1 MSSVLRLILLVT
13 SAAAYALSFPPTGFG
28 ALILVAMAVLMIAL
42 NDCHPRQAFMRGL
55 AWGALAFGIGLP
67 WFWNLFNV
75 FCLLLWL
82 ILALFPALFA
92 AVFAWGKSRGLR
104 GGRLAVFAALAWT
117 STEFVRC
124 EVMPLKFPWMHVGL
138 ALEPWPLVSWIGV
151 YGLGFVAVWLVAA
164 LLERSW
170 ISCVLISLVGTLAFF
185 LESENFHSASIPV
198 AAIQAE
204 TAPLRTYLD
213 LSKTVPPETQ
223 LIVWPEYAVSKDVR
237 QSPDDLAAIQRFAAE
252 SQSLLV
258 FGTQTH
264 FDGSKWQNTAL
275 TIDGSRVLGEHG
287 KVHTVHLFN
296 DGERGPTSTA
306 IEVKMPPI
314 WEIGTPICFDCDFQD
329 VVRRMTLD
337 GAEFFAVPSMDAVHW
352 GAKQHIQHAQLFR
365 VRAAENQRAFVVA
378 ASSGVSQI
386 ITPHGRTTAKLDAL
400 TQGVLSGRLAPSR
413 ELTFF
418 TRWGWCTP
426 WALMTTLLLWIAAL
440 ARRHSSSAQ

>member
-1 MSSVLRLILLVT
+1 MSSVLRLILVGA

-28 ALILVAMAVLMIAL
+28 PLILVAMAVLMITL
-42 NDCHPRQAFMRGL
+42 NDCQSSQAFMLGL
-55 AWGALAFGIGLP
+55 GWGVLAFGIGLP
-67 WFWNLFNV
+67 WFWNIFNV

-92 AVFAWGKSRGLR
+92 AVFAWGRSRGLQ

-164 LLERSW
+164 LMQRSW
-170 ISCVLISLVGTLAFF
+170 KLAGWIALAGFAASLFEPIF
-185 LESENFHSASIPV
+185 LKSPGIPV

-213 LSKTVPPETQ
+213 LSKKVPPETK

-252 SQSLLV
+252 SYSLLI
-258 FGTQTH
+258 FGTQTR
-264 FDGSKWQNTAL
+264 FDGPKWQNTAL
-275 TIDGSRVLGEHG
+275 TVDGSRVLGEHG

-296 DGERGPTSTA
+296 DGEHGPTSKA

-314 WEIGTPICFDCDFQD
+314 GKIGTPICFDCDFQD

-337 GAEFFAVPSMDAVHW
+337 GAEFFAVPSMDAAHW

-378 ASSGVSQI
+378 ASSGISQI
-386 ITPHGRTTAKLDAL
+386 IGSNGRTTAKLDAL
-400 TQGVLSGRLAPSR
+400 TQGVLSGQLIASR
-413 ELTFF
+413 SLTFF
-418 TRWGWCTP
+418 TRWGWLTP
-426 WALMTTLLLWIAAL
+426 WLLMTTLLLWIVAL
-440 ARRHSSSAQ
+440 ARRKTNA